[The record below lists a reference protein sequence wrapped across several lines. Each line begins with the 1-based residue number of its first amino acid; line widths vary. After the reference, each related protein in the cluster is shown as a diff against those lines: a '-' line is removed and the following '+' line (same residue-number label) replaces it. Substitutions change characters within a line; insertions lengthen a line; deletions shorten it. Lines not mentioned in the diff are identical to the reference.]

1 MRWIAPAV
9 LLVLA
14 ACASA
19 PTTMQSASLAAAS
32 DTYTVPGM
40 LVSGATLGS
49 TNPIAYAPHET
60 VWEVLYRR
68 NPRLLSDRSTRG
80 GLPSGDDPIGVYV
93 GDHYM
98 GGPDVLK
105 SMFARDVF
113 RVVRLT
119 ASEAQT
125 RYPRH
130 HDNGVILVTMR
141 RE

>member
-19 PTTMQSASLAAAS
+19 PTTMQSASLAAAADS
-32 DTYTVPGM
+32 YTVPGM
-40 LVSGATLGS
+40 LVSGATLGNNAVS
-49 TNPIAYAPHET
+49 YAPHET

-68 NPRLLSDRSTRG
+68 NPRLLSDRSVRG
-80 GLPSGDDPIGVYV
+80 GLPSGEEPIGIYV
-93 GDHYM
+93 GSHYM

-105 SMFARDVF
+105 SIFARDVF
-113 RVVRLT
+113 RVERLT

-141 RE
+141 R

>member
-9 LLVLA
+9 LLMLA

-19 PTTMQSASLAAAS
+19 PTTMQSASLAAANES
-32 DTYTVPGM
+32 YTVPGM
-40 LVSGATLGS
+40 LVSGATLGN
-49 TNPIAYAPHET
+49 TAVTYAPHET

-68 NPRLLSDRSTRG
+68 NPRLLSDRSVRG
-80 GLPSGDDPIGVYV
+80 GLPSGDDPLGVYV

-98 GGPDVLK
+98 GGPEVLK

-113 RVVRLT
+113 RVNRLT

-141 RE
+141 R